1 MTAQVVRFA
10 ARLLAVG
17 LIAGGVRA
25 VLAAQPVQVT
35 PPRGIHGEGEP
46 EPMSLPAALARTA
59 IPPAAASGL
68 IVLGGLGLEA
78 ADPALALRVARF
90 TNLALASLLASNG
103 VGSVVFVQPA
113 LASLAEGE
121 YFRSEQ
127 ALSRH
132 YSEIMRPLMP
142 ASVVSGLMTLW
153 LLRDQRSAA
162 SFRLTLAATA
172 GLVGMLAT
180 TALELPM
187 NKRTLKA
194 PSETLP
200 PNWLAERA
208 QWNRFNQLRTVCEVV
223 TWGCICLD
231 GLADGEAAR

>member
-1 MTAQVVRFA
+1 MTAHVVRFT
-10 ARLLAVG
+10 ARLLALG

-25 VLAAQPVQVT
+25 VLAAQPAQVT

-78 ADPALALRVARF
+78 VDPALALRVARF
-90 TNLALASLLASNG
+90 TNLALASLLAGNG
-103 VGSVVFVQPA
+103 VASVIFVQPA

-142 ASVVSGLMTLW
+142 ASLVSGLTTLW

-162 SFRLTLAATA
+162 SFRRTLVGTA

-194 PSETLP
+194 PSDTP
-200 PNWLAERA
+200 PADWLEQRA

-223 TWGCICLD
+223 TWGCFCLD
-231 GLADGEAAR
+231 ALVDKRGTR